1 MKVESFVHCGPAI
14 SEMPF
19 EIVEIKGR
27 GHPDTMCDLICE
39 RVSEDLFKF
48 YETQCGQSLHYNVDK
63 ALLVGGKSRPR
74 FGGGIIVEPAK
85 LYLGDRA
92 TDSFNGRKLGLK
104 TVVRDSIESWLN
116 ENLRFLRLDSNLELH
131 DEIKPGSESLSAVEE
146 RKVANDTSVGV
157 GSWPPTPLEQTVV
170 GLEAWL
176 NSCEFK
182 SRHPESGEDIKLMAT
197 RHGTEVH
204 IVCAMAMVDRYLDSV
219 DDYLKKKS
227 AVTREI
233 ELYLRE
239 RPNAMHF
246 SVAINCLDAPDRK
259 ESGLYLTVTG
269 LSCENGDSGQVGR
282 GNRVNGLISFLR
294 PQTMEAWAGKNPVTH
309 VGKIYSL
316 AARNLAK
323 ALCESLPEVSQADV
337 FMVGQIGSPVI
348 SPSHVFCNI
357 VAAKAAAE
365 GLVQEEVNR
374 ILLREINGGD
384 IFQVRSPATKQAET
398 GVSGFAGSAVK
409 R

>member
-1 MKVESFVHCGPAI
+1 MKVESLVQCGPAI

-27 GHPDTMCDLICE
+27 GHPDTICDSICE
-39 RVSEDLFKF
+39 RLSDDLFKF
-48 YETQCGQSLHYNVDK
+48 YQTQCGRPLHYNVDK
-63 ALLVGGKSRPR
+63 ALLVGGKSSPR
-74 FGGGIIVEPAK
+74 FGGGVIVERAK
-85 LYLGDRA
+85 FYLGDRA

-104 TVVRDSIESWLN
+104 KVVRDSIESWLN
-116 ENLRFLRLDSNLELH
+116 ENLRFLRLDENLELY

-146 RKVANDTSVGV
+146 RKVSNDTSVGV
-157 GSWPPTPLEQTVV
+157 GSWPPTPLEQAVV

-176 NSCEFK
+176 NSREFK
-182 SRHPESGEDIKLMAT
+182 SRHPETGEDIKLMAT
-197 RHGTEVH
+197 RHGNEVQ

-219 DDYLKKKS
+219 DDYSKTKS
-227 AVTREI
+227 AVMKEI
-233 ELYLRE
+233 ELYLRQ
-239 RPNAMHF
+239 RQNAMNF

-316 AARNLAK
+316 AARSLAK
-323 ALCESLPEVSQADV
+323 AVCESLPEASQTDV
-337 FMVGQIGSPVI
+337 FIVGQIGSPVI
-348 SPSHVFCNI
+348 RPSHVFSNM
-357 VAAKAAAE
+357 VVAKAAAVSS
-365 GLVQEEVNR
+365 LQEEVNR
-374 ILLREINGGD
+374 ILVREINSGN
-384 IFQVRSPATKQAET
+384 IFQV
-398 GVSGFAGSAVK
+398 
-409 R
+409 